1 MIAKILLMFNAVKT
15 ITITNQELYKSSV
28 ECLTLRG
35 LPNFYTSGSI
45 SSSTK
50 ESLRKVISV
59 CRSIIGTFPAQ
70 KIRTNITPTT
80 LLKQGTHY
88 DLPFAICLLKNL
100 APTMINK
107 ELLTKNIYAFG
118 EINLNGDVTQT
129 HGLFHFLQLYGKN
142 IESKDLLIIPHI
154 PIKTLKLIGYVF
166 PKINFWSIENI
177 HQLRR
182 DITPQ
187 INLYCF
193 DKPAFDLSCKFC
205 SILDADLI
213 SPLQTALN
221 KKQNILILTN
231 HAYPLTNFEVMMSKC
246 YLPTNRHDLLNL
258 IKAQDQNGIA
268 YPKPPISIINETIE
282 HKELSRA
289 INFAYKGFIIFKNI
303 FEASSATLKYITKSQ
318 NITIIAIGALCPCA
332 NILGKCVCTNEDKIN
347 YYKKIPSSLYNTFK
361 IIKLCK
367 NSILKKA
374 IFYTK

>member
-1 MIAKILLMFNAVKT
+1 MFNAVKT

-50 ESLRKVISV
+50 ESLRKIISV

-100 APTMINK
+100 APNMINK
-107 ELLTKNIYAFG
+107 ELLTRNIYAFG
-118 EINLNGDVTQT
+118 EVNLNGDVTQT

-231 HAYPLTNFEVMMSKC
+231 HAYPLTNFESMMSKC

-282 HKELSRA
+282 HKELNHA

-347 YYKKIPSSLYNTFK
+347 YYKKIPSSLYNTFQ
-361 IIKLCK
+361 IIKLYK
-367 NSILKKA
+367 NSKLKKA